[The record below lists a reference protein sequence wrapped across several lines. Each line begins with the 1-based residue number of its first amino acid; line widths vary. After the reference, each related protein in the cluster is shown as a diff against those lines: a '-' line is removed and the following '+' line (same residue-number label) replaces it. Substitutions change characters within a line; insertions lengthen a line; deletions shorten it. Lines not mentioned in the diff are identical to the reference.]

1 LSTGVFI
8 FAEISGG
15 LVHLTGHIFLFRR
28 NFGFC
33 GFAFWKRVLVFAKQ
47 IWGFVLAFVGKVA
60 VRLPFASKT
69 SKTIRQVA
77 FLGEYG
83 GIQKTRF

>member
-1 LSTGVFI
+1 LT
-8 FAEISGG
+8 EISGG
-15 LVHLTGHIFLFRR
+15 LVHLTGHIFIFRR
-28 NFGFC
+28 KFGFC
-33 GFAFWKRVLVFAKQ
+33 ILCFLKTAPIFAKQ
-47 IWGFVLAFVGKVA
+47 NWDFVVAFVGREF

-83 GIQKTRF
+83 GIQN